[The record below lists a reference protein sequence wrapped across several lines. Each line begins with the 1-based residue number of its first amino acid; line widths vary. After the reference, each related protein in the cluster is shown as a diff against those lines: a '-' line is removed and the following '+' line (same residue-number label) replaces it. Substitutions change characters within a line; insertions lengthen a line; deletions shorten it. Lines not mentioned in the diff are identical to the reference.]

1 MLSSMLPAS
10 LAAELLTVE
19 DYRATPE
26 RTRYQLIQGDL
37 ITAPAPNLFHR
48 TIVGKIYRLL
58 ANFLDRHPAGCV
70 FIAPCDVYLS
80 AHDVVQPD
88 LLFVAQANVNVFA
101 EDGVHGAPDL
111 VVEVISP
118 ATAQLDKKSKR
129 RIYAR
134 AGVKELWLV
143 DPLLLQI
150 QIYDFARDTAKPVQF
165 VEEDETFATALLP
178 GLKISAAEIFKR

>member
-1 MLSSMLPAS
+1 MPSAN

-26 RTRYQLIQGDL
+26 GKRYQLIEGEL
-37 ITAPAPNLFHR
+37 YAMSPSPRYFHQA
-48 TIVGKIYRLL
+48 IIW
-58 ANFLDRHPAGCV
+58 NFSQIFGRYLERHPVGRA
-70 FIAPCDVYLS
+70 FMAPFDVYLS
-80 AHDVVQPD
+80 ENDVVQPD
-88 LLFVAQANVNVFA
+88 VFFVANDRMKSVE

-111 VVEVISP
+111 VIEVLSP
-118 ATAQLDKKSKR
+118 STAQLDKKQKR

-150 QIYDFARDTAKPVQF
+150 QRYDFARDTAKPVQLI
-165 VEEDETFATALLP
+165 EEDETFATPLLP
-178 GLKISAAEIFKR
+178 GLTFLAAEIFKR